1 MQLSALTLG
10 IETSC
15 DDTSIAVLRG
25 FEVLSS
31 LVSSQDDLHV
41 QWGGIVPEAAAREHL
56 EMALP
61 ILEAALAEAGVSLPD
76 LELIGVTTRP
86 GLVGAL
92 SVGASMAQALGAWLN
107 VPAVGVNHLHAH
119 LLSPLLSDPAIA
131 FPSLGLLVSGGHTE
145 LVLLT
150 SPTEFEILAET
161 RDDAAGETLD
171 KCARLIGLPYPGG
184 KELESLALSG
194 DSSKY
199 ALPEPFLRD
208 RSAFSFSG
216 LKTAAARLV
225 EEHSQD
231 LDRASFAAGVQARVV
246 EALVRQT
253 QYWIEEC
260 EVRTV
265 TLSGGVAANR
275 SLRQALQTLA
285 ERNNVAFVAAAPAYC
300 TDNGA
305 MIALAAQILQGTAH
319 ESLDVNSRSQ
329 ESDVQRPTTD

>member
-1 MQLSALTLG
+1 MLPSTIALG

-25 FEVLSS
+25 CEVLSS
-31 LVSSQDDLHV
+31 VVSSQDDLHDN
-41 QWGGIVPEAAAREHL
+41 WGGIVPEAAAREHL

-61 ILEAALAEAGVSLPD
+61 ILETALIKAGVSLSD

-92 SVGASMAQALGAWLN
+92 SVGASMAQALAAWLN
-107 VPAVGVNHLHAH
+107 VPVVGVNHLHAH
-119 LLSPLLSDPAIA
+119 LLSPLLSDSALA
-131 FPSLGLLVSGGHTE
+131 FPALGLLVSGGHTE
-145 LVLLT
+145 LVLMD
-150 SPTEFEILAET
+150 SPNSFKIVAET

-184 KELESLALSG
+184 KELENLAKQG
-194 DSSKY
+194 DARKY
-199 ALPEPFLRD
+199 ALPEPFLKD

-225 EEHSQD
+225 EEHLQD

-246 EALVRQT
+246 EALVRQA
-253 QYWIEEC
+253 QYWIDKGQ
-260 EVRTV
+260 VNTL

-285 ERNNVAFVAAAPAYC
+285 ERNRVAFVVAEPAYC

-305 MIALAAQILQGTAH
+305 MIALAAQILKETGH
-319 ESLDVNSRSQ
+319 ESLDVNSRSL
-329 ESDVQRPTTD
+329 ETDFQRPATY